1 MDDVHLTWADLS
13 DDQRE
18 LLWEGRTVPA
28 CYRAPIRRAVLRLLN
43 GVAEAKAMALF
54 REEIAEVYV
63 KQNPPEPVEP
73 DTDT

>member
-1 MDDVHLTWADLS
+1 MDDVQLTWADLT

-43 GVAEAKAMALF
+43 GVEEARAMALF
-54 REEIAEVYV
+54 REEIADVYI
-63 KQNPPEPVEP
+63 KHNPAEPTEP